1 MLLSRLGWQGLPGGK
16 FVGIHHL
23 TVKLATSLQL
33 GGVRAARR
41 DRHEA
46 FVRSALGTN
55 NPAAVKVGI
64 GSLYACLR
72 KLWRRIKWDNFYKE
86 VYWRMILNG
95 LPTAARM
102 HHSDSKCLCGSVC
115 PGIQHHYWSCPIAQ
129 QVVEVVAAQL
139 PPAWCTQSPGVCP
152 LKQHHLW
159 LMQPPAGPK
168 HLHRMAWL
176 VVCLAAINAMDTG
189 RKAVNKFLQQ
199 VHIQQSQ
206 AAAAARSVV
215 PALPQDQPAIT
226 QFFQPQP
233 PTVAQ
238 QQHNQLVQLHRQQR
252 QQELEH
258 QQDLEATRLLAEAKQ
273 LVVAEIWRLVAD
285 FVILNPC
292 AVGAFESLPQDHPI
306 ICKDATTPFVR
317 LAPRRV

>member
-1 MLLSRLGWQGLPGGK
+1 
-16 FVGIHHL
+16 
-23 TVKLATSLQL
+23 
-33 GGVRAARR
+33 
-41 DRHEA
+41 
-46 FVRSALGTN
+46 
-55 NPAAVKVGI
+55 
-64 GSLYACLR
+64 
-72 KLWRRIKWDNFYKE
+72 
-86 VYWRMILNG
+86 
-95 LPTAARM
+95 
-102 HHSDSKCLCGSVC
+102 
-115 PGIQHHYWSCPIAQ
+115 
-129 QVVEVVAAQL
+129 
-139 PPAWCTQSPGVCP
+139 
-152 LKQHHLW
+152 
-159 LMQPPAGPK
+159 
-168 HLHRMAWL
+168 MAWL
-176 VVCLAAINAMDTG
+176 IICLAAINAMDTG

-258 QQDLEATRLLAEAKQ
+258 QQDLEATRLLAETKQ
-273 LVVAEIWRLVAD
+273 LAVAEFWRLVAD

-292 AVGAFESLPQDHPI
+292 AVGAFESLPRDHPF
-306 ICKDATTPFVR
+306 ICKDATAPFVR